1 MINVN
6 LENRSFY
13 NLVINVNIPKKVV
26 QLNVYSKSLA
36 ADILFLINFP
46 ECSKLSEQIIVK

>member
-46 ECSKLSEQIIVK
+46 GKCSKLSEQSKS

>member
-46 ECSKLSEQIIVK
+46 EM